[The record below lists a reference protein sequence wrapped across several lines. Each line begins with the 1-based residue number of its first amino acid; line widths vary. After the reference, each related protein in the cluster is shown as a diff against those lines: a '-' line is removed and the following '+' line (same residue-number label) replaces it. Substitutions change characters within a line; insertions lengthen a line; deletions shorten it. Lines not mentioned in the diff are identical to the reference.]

1 MENSRVRNTTIN
13 SMVAL
18 FSKVIV
24 FIVQFICRTILIKT
38 LGTEYLGVNGLF
50 TNILTMLS
58 FAELGI
64 GSAIIFKLY
73 KPIAENDNEK
83 IKTYI
88 KFYQK
93 AYIYIGTIILGLG
106 MLLIPFLK
114 YIVTDVP
121 SIKENIIFIYILFL
135 VNSSISYF
143 FTYKKSIIIGFQKE
157 YITTIINTAAIVL
170 QNIVQIIVLLLT
182 KNFILYLIIQILAT
196 LLDNIVASIKAN
208 KMYPYIKEKEY
219 TKISKREEHKIFKDV
234 KALVLYKLGYT
245 ISTGTDNIIIS
256 TFIGVSQVGLL
267 SNYTM
272 IINAVKSFTSSFFNG
287 FTASIGNLNTIND
300 NRKKE
305 SIFYQVFLLSFYVY
319 GLISMCLLILINPFI
334 EIWIGQE
341 YVLNQSICIVLMLDL
356 FLDGIRFTSTTF
368 RNTMGLFQ
376 RGKFIPL
383 ISSIFNIILSLI
395 LVNPLGIFGVL
406 LATVIS
412 KSLITLWY
420 DPFMI
425 HRLKFKTSFK
435 KFIKTFIYFIII
447 IIIDFFV
454 CEGLISLIQ
463 MHGILGFIIQAI
475 IVVITTILIFLF
487 TTFKMQ
493 EFSEV
498 MKRIKHIIGGRRN
511 GAKS

>member
-157 YITTIINTAAIVL
+157 YITTILNTAAIVL

-272 IINAVKSFTSSFFNG
+272 IINAVKSFTSSFFNH
-287 FTASIGNLNTIND
+287 
-300 NRKKE
+300 K
-305 SIFYQVFLLSFYVY
+305 
-319 GLISMCLLILINPFI
+319 
-334 EIWIGQE
+334 
-341 YVLNQSICIVLMLDL
+341 LD
-356 FLDGIRFTSTTF
+356 IRFS
-368 RNTMGLFQ
+368 
-376 RGKFIPL
+376 
-383 ISSIFNIILSLI
+383 
-395 LVNPLGIFGVL
+395 
-406 LATVIS
+406 
-412 KSLITLWY
+412 
-420 DPFMI
+420 
-425 HRLKFKTSFK
+425 
-435 KFIKTFIYFIII
+435 FII
-447 IIIDFFV
+447 F
-454 CEGLISLIQ
+454 
-463 MHGILGFIIQAI
+463 
-475 IVVITTILIFLF
+475 
-487 TTFKMQ
+487 
-493 EFSEV
+493 
-498 MKRIKHIIGGRRN
+498 
-511 GAKS
+511 

>member
-13 SMVAL
+13 SMVAI

-24 FIVQFICRTILIKT
+24 FVMQFICRTFFIKT
-38 LGTEYLGVNGLF
+38 LSTEYLGVNGLF

-73 KPIAENDNEK
+73 KPIAENDKEK

-93 AYIYIGTIILGLG
+93 AYTYIGTIILILG
-106 MLLIPFLK
+106 IALIPFLK
-114 YIVTDVP
+114 YIVTDIP
-121 SIKENIIFIYILFL
+121 SIKENITFIYILFL

-157 YITTIINTAAIVL
+157 YITTIINTIALLI
-170 QNIVQIIVLLLT
+170 QNVVQIVVLILT
-182 KNFILYLIIQILAT
+182 KNFILYLLVQIGAT
-196 LLDNIVASIKAN
+196 ILDNIVASIKAD
-208 KMYPYIKEKEY
+208 KLYPYIKEKTY
-219 TKISKREEHKIFKDV
+219 TKISKDEEHKIFKDV

-256 TFIGVSQVGLL
+256 SFIGVSQVGLL

-272 IINAVKSFTSSFFNG
+272 IINAIKSFTSSFFSG
-287 FTASIGNLNTIND
+287 FTASIGNLNTIDD

-305 SIFYQVFLLSFYVY
+305 SIFYQVFLLSFYIY
-319 GLISMCLLILINPFI
+319 GFISICLLMLINPFI
-334 EIWIGQE
+334 EIWLGNE
-341 YVLNQSICIVLMLDL
+341 YLLGIDICMVLMLDL

-376 RGKFIPL
+376 KGKFVPL

-395 LVNPLGIFGVL
+395 LVKPLGIFGVL

-412 KSLITLWY
+412 KSLIALWY
-420 DPFMI
+420 DPLMI
-425 HRLKFKTSFK
+425 HKLKFKTPFR
-435 KFIKTFIYFIII
+435 KFIKMFIYFLAIM
-447 IIIDFFV
+447 IIDFLI
-454 CEGLISLIQ
+454 CKGLLSLIQ
-463 MHGILGFIIQAI
+463 TPGILGFLIKAI
-475 IVVITTILIFLF
+475 TVGITTILIFLL
-487 TTFKMQ
+487 TTFKMK
-493 EFSEV
+493 EFKGLV
-498 MKRIKHIIGGRRN
+498 DKIKYLIGGKKN
-511 GAKS
+511 EAEG